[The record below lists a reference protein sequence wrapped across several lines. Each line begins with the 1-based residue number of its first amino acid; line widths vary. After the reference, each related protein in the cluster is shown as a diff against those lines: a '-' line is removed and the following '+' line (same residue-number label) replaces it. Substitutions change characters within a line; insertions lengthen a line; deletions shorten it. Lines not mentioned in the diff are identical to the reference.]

1 MNNPADQPDPAEHPV
16 GESPSEHPDVGPE
29 LATDAAAHTDPAADS
44 TATARA
50 DTEAD
55 SAETSIAAALDAD
68 AAPDAA
74 PDADADADAGAD
86 AAPDP
91 GPGPGDDPADD
102 PDVGFTLDP
111 TPPAPQADPASRATE
126 LTREI
131 ARALA
136 AAAPAGW
143 QRLTALFALTAAA
156 ELGQV
161 FYIDEDG
168 HSIGAQ
174 PSTEL
179 LELVRSQRHEA
190 AQLGDGPWWRLL
202 LTLGAGGELEV
213 DYDYGDEPFPQDQL
227 FPPQAY
233 AEDLELYPRES
244 LPVWLA
250 AHLGH
255 ADRQS
260 RSPGD
265 AAAQARADRARDIRG
280 ELADRELPEFP
291 LMWARWAV
299 LSAAFVAARSQWGP
313 RILPSLGMFEG
324 SRRSGATL
332 YALPGGRAVLS
343 GGVWNAPE
351 LDAAYNAD
359 KDLPELYA
367 GAPEWVANPVLN
379 ARASTGLLSFCYW
392 WDSGHWYR
400 GESPGAQGIAEAVPG
415 FWTVDTVVDV
425 VLRLITAEPGESERR
440 AVAAL
445 LSAAE
450 VGVAT
455 RDTLVEVFGDDGFFD
470 IDSAFY
476 QLTLAGVALALPE
489 PMPQEQALARV
500 RSHLAGSGTDT
511 AGYPPQEL
519 VAERISVGWMV
530 YVPVPPDE
538 IAVGRTIFY
547 LADDG
552 VLEQSSSSV
561 APSDYIAEFEQRFQQ
576 RHRSVDY

>member
-1 MNNPADQPDPAEHPV
+1 MNNPADQPEPAAEK
-16 GESPSEHPDVGPE
+16 PE
-29 LATDAAAHTDPAADS
+29 GKRSSAHSAGATPGTDAAAGAAETPTD
-44 TATARA
+44 ATAA
-50 DTEAD
+50 VTEAD
-55 SAETSIAAALDAD
+55 AATTAATADNSDTAATVSDVAATATTAAATASD
-68 AAPDAA
+68 
-74 PDADADADAGAD
+74 
-86 AAPDP
+86 
-91 GPGPGDDPADD
+91 ADD

-111 TPPAPQADPASRATE
+111 TPTPAAADPATRATE
-126 LTREI
+126 LTRQI

-143 QRLTALFALTAAA
+143 RRLTALFALTAAA

-161 FYIDEDG
+161 FYVDEDG

-179 LELVRSQRHEA
+179 LELVRRQRHES

-233 AEDLELYPRES
+233 AEDLRLYPRRS

-250 AHLGH
+250 AHLAHG
-255 ADRQS
+255 DRQS

-265 AAAQARADRARDIRG
+265 AAAQARADRARDVRG
-280 ELADRELPEFP
+280 ELADHELPEFP

-299 LSAAFVAARSQWGP
+299 LSAAFVAAGSQWGP

-351 LDAAYNAD
+351 LDVAYNGDA
-359 KDLPELYA
+359 DLPELYA

-379 ARASTGLLSFCYW
+379 ARASTGLLSFCFW
-392 WDSGHWYR
+392 WDSGHWYC
-400 GESPGAQGIAEAVPG
+400 GESPGSQGIAEAVPG
-415 FWTVDTVVDV
+415 FWTFDTVVDV
-425 VLRLITAEPGESERR
+425 VLRLLTAEPGEPERR

-445 LSAAE
+445 LAAAE

-455 RDTLVEVFGDDGFFD
+455 RDTLVEVFGDDGDFD

-476 QLTLAGVALALPE
+476 QLTVAGVALSLPE
-489 PMPQEQALARV
+489 PMPQDQALARV
-500 RSHLAGSGTDT
+500 RAHLAGTGAAT

-519 VAERISVGWMV
+519 VAERFSVGWMV
-530 YVPVPPDE
+530 YVPVAPDE
-538 IAVGRTIFY
+538 LAVGRTIFY

-552 VLEQSSSSV
+552 VLEQSSSSI
-561 APSDYIAEFEQRFQQ
+561 APSDYIAEFEQRYQQ
-576 RHRSVDY
+576 RHRAADF

>member
-1 MNNPADQPDPAEHPV
+1 MNNPADQPEPAHEQPA
-16 GESPSEHPDVGPE
+16 GERPSANSETGARP
-29 LATDAAAHTDPAADS
+29 ATDAAPGTAAASDAAVSDAAAGAHAYADDDTAAD
-44 TATARA
+44 
-50 DTEAD
+50 
-55 SAETSIAAALDAD
+55 TSS
-68 AAPDAA
+68 
-74 PDADADADAGAD
+74 ADAGTPSADD
-86 AAPDP
+86 AASASDANA
-91 GPGPGDDPADD
+91 GSTSTNAATDTDDD
-102 PDVGFTLDP
+102 PDVGFSLDP
-111 TPPAPQADPASRATE
+111 TPTPPDADPADRATE
-126 LTREI
+126 LTRQI

-161 FYIDEDG
+161 FYIDEQN

-179 LELVRSQRHEA
+179 LELVRRQRHES

-202 LTLGAGGELEV
+202 LTLGAGGELDV

-233 AEDLELYPRES
+233 AEDLRVYPRRS

-250 AHLGH
+250 AHLAH

-265 AAAQARADRARDIRG
+265 AAAQARADRARDVRG
-280 ELADRELPEFP
+280 ELADHELPEFP

-299 LSAAFVAARSQWGP
+299 LSAAFVAAGSQWGP

-332 YALPGGRAVLS
+332 YAVPGGRAVLS
-343 GGVWNAPE
+343 GGVWNAPD
-351 LDAAYNAD
+351 LDAAYNGNAA
-359 KDLPELYA
+359 LPELYA

-392 WDSGHWYR
+392 WDSGHWYC

-415 FWTVDTVVDV
+415 FWTSDTVVAV
-425 VLRLITAEPGESERR
+425 VLRLITAEPDDRDRR
-440 AVAAL
+440 AAAAL

-455 RDTLVEVFGDDGFFD
+455 RDTLVEVFGDDGDFD

-476 QLTLAGVALALPE
+476 QLTLAGVALSLPE

-500 RSHLAGSGTDT
+500 RAHLSDT
-511 AGYPPQEL
+511 GADTTGYPPHQL

-530 YVPVPPDE
+530 YVPVAPED
-538 IAVGRTIFY
+538 IAVGRAIFY

-552 VLEQSSSSV
+552 VLEQASSSV
-561 APSDYIAEFEQRFQQ
+561 APSAYIAEFEQRFQQ
-576 RHRSVDY
+576 RHRSVDH

>member
-1 MNNPADQPDPAEHPV
+1 MNNPADQPEPAHEQPEGEHP
-16 GESPSEHPDVGPE
+16 SANSETGARP
-29 LATDAAAHTDPAADS
+29 ADAAAEGT
-44 TATARA
+44 
-50 DTEAD
+50 
-55 SAETSIAAALDAD
+55 AAAAASAD
-68 AAPDAA
+68 APTDT
-74 PDADADADAGAD
+74 D
-86 AAPDP
+86 
-91 GPGPGDDPADD
+91 DD

-111 TPPAPQADPASRATE
+111 TPTPPAEPAERATE
-126 LTREI
+126 LTRQI

-161 FYIDEDG
+161 FYVDEDD

-179 LELVRSQRHEA
+179 LELVRRQRHES

-233 AEDLELYPRES
+233 AEDLRVYPRRS

-250 AHLGH
+250 AHLAHG
-255 ADRQS
+255 DRQS

-299 LSAAFVAARSQWGP
+299 LSAAFVAAGSQWGP

-343 GGVWNAPE
+343 GGVWNAPD
-351 LDAAYNAD
+351 LDAAYNGNAA
-359 KDLPELYA
+359 LPELYA

-392 WDSGHWYR
+392 WDSGHWYC
-400 GESPGAQGIAEAVPG
+400 GESQGAQGIAEAVPG
-415 FWTVDTVVDV
+415 FWTSDTVVDV
-425 VLRLITAEPGESERR
+425 VLRLITAEPGDRDRR

-455 RDTLVEVFGDDGFFD
+455 RDTLIEVFGDDGGFD
-470 IDSAFY
+470 IYSAFY
-476 QLTLAGVALALPE
+476 QLTLAGVALSLPE
-489 PMPQEQALARV
+489 PMPREQALARV
-500 RSHLAGSGTDT
+500 RSHLADAGADT
-511 AGYPPQEL
+511 AGYPPHQL

-530 YVPVPPDE
+530 FVPVGTDD

-561 APSDYIAEFEQRFQQ
+561 APSDYIAEFERRFQQ

>member
-1 MNNPADQPDPAEHPV
+1 M
-16 GESPSEHPDVGPE
+16 
-29 LATDAAAHTDPAADS
+29 
-44 TATARA
+44 
-50 DTEAD
+50 
-55 SAETSIAAALDAD
+55 
-68 AAPDAA
+68 
-74 PDADADADAGAD
+74 
-86 AAPDP
+86 
-91 GPGPGDDPADD
+91 
-102 PDVGFTLDP
+102 
-111 TPPAPQADPASRATE
+111 
-126 LTREI
+126 

-161 FYIDEDG
+161 FYIDEQN

-179 LELVRSQRHEA
+179 LELVRRQRHES

-202 LTLGAGGELEV
+202 LTLGAGGELDV

-233 AEDLELYPRES
+233 AEDLRVYPRRS

-250 AHLGH
+250 AHLAH

-265 AAAQARADRARDIRG
+265 AAAQARADRARDVRG
-280 ELADRELPEFP
+280 EVADHELPEFP

-299 LSAAFVAARSQWGP
+299 LSAAFVAAGSQWGP

-332 YALPGGRAVLS
+332 YAVPGGRAVLS
-343 GGVWNAPE
+343 GGVWNAPD
-351 LDAAYNAD
+351 LDAAYNGNAA
-359 KDLPELYA
+359 LPELYA

-392 WDSGHWYR
+392 WDSGHWYC

-415 FWTVDTVVDV
+415 FWTSDTVVDV
-425 VLRLITAEPGESERR
+425 VLRLITAEPADRDRR

-455 RDTLVEVFGDDGFFD
+455 RDTLVEVFGDDGDFD

-476 QLTLAGVALALPE
+476 QLTLAGVALSLPE
-489 PMPQEQALARV
+489 PMPREQALARV
-500 RSHLAGSGTDT
+500 RAHLADT
-511 AGYPPQEL
+511 GADTTGYPPHQL

-530 YVPVPPDE
+530 YVPVAPED

-561 APSDYIAEFEQRFQQ
+561 APSVYIAEFEQRFQQ